1 MRVCVTAYSTIL
13 DVDEQHKKKQLFWG
27 QRQRGSMSHGNQGN
41 ACCDDA
47 ESSLHLLTS
56 EFFMDA
62 HAALSCEGVLTIFS
76 DNEEYMR
83 SLARTI
89 GTLRSSGER
98 CFEPLADVPAEHLE
112 SAEEMCGLLIC
123 KGCPPADWAAFLGPK
138 RCCWVSL
145 VPCCP
150 KELHTTIL
158 HVIQNHATS
167 GMLKFTRLNW
177 VFFLLTRE

>member
-123 KGCPPADWAAFLGPK
+123 KGCPPAEAGHLVQAASQFDRFFQHGQHVDRFYLAVCK
-138 RCCWVSL
+138 V
-145 VPCCP
+145 
-150 KELHTTIL
+150 EL
-158 HVIQNHATS
+158 
-167 GMLKFTRLNW
+167 
-177 VFFLLTRE
+177 